1 MLKSFGKNLETGE
14 MSVSEKKSELK
25 ETRENKKMGTDIVN
39 IGIQKAALDVIQE
52 MRQRAAQKFE
62 KPDTY
67 TGNRTIYDS
76 GAAKK
81 AAKMETFTGGKEVT
95 DPYTG
100 AKLVLTKKEA
110 KTLYGNDWA
119 KHLAESDH
127 VKPLEQIYKDTK
139 KNAWNTTEDIRAAA
153 NNQDNLQVASR
164 QFNNPKRSRLN
175 EEYVSD
181 DNYLEQKGVKLTEE
195 GKARAIEDGK
205 VAEKSINS
213 QLKEASIKNIVTTGH
228 EAGMY
233 GAVNVGGTALT
244 MSGAR
249 NIVSVIKGEKSGEE
263 AVKDTVVDGGKA
275 AVTGYIMSNGLTV
288 VAHTLSNSSSE
299 FVQGLVKSNVPGT
312 VISAVAVTGNTLKKW
327 ANGEITTQEC
337 MIELG
342 DKGVNMAVVGKA
354 AAVGQTL
361 IPIPVVGAAVG
372 ALVGSAITSTCYHG
386 VVNKLKSMGF
396 GENERIKIAKEGY
409 DAVEQT
415 KAFQKELK
423 QYSDTYFKEYSG
435 CFDDALSATGF
446 NAVG

>member
-1 MLKSFGKNLETGE
+1 MKSFERNFGTKEAT
-14 MSVSEKKSELK
+14 VSEKKNETKELR
-25 ETRENKKMGTDIVN
+25 ETKKPNSDIVN

-67 TGNRTIYDS
+67 TGNRTVYDS

-81 AAKMETFTGGKEVT
+81 AAKMEAFTGGKEVK

-110 KTLYGNDWA
+110 KALYGNDWA

-153 NNQDNLQVASR
+153 NNPDNLQVASR

-175 EEYVSD
+175 EQYVSD
-181 DNYLEQKGVKLTEE
+181 DNYLAQKGIKLTEE

-213 QLKEASIKNIVTTGH
+213 QLKEASIKNIATTGH

-233 GAVNVGGTALT
+233 GAVNAGGTALT

-249 NIVSVIKGEKSGEE
+249 NIVSVIKGEKSSGE
-263 AVKDTVVDGGKA
+263 AVKDTITDGGKA
-275 AVTGYIMSNGLTV
+275 AVTGYMMSSTLTV
-288 VAHTLSNSSSE
+288 VAHTLSSSSSE
-299 FVQGLVKSNVPGT
+299 FVRGLVESNVPAA
-312 VISAVAVTGNTLKKW
+312 VISAVAVTGDTLKKW
-327 ANGEITTQEC
+327 ADGEITTQEC

-342 DKGVNMAVVGKA
+342 DKGLNMAVIGKTA
-354 AAVGQTL
+354 EIGQTL

-372 ALVGSAITSTCYHG
+372 ALVGSAITSACYNG
-386 VVNKLKSMGF
+386 VVNKLKSMGA
-396 GENERIKIAKEGY
+396 GENERIEIAKEGY
-409 DAVEQT
+409 DAAEQT
-415 KAFQKELK
+415 KTFRKELK
-423 QYSDTYFKEYSG
+423 QYSDTYFKKYPG
-435 CFDDALSATGF
+435 CFDDVLSATGF
-446 NAVG
+446 NVAS

>member
-1 MLKSFGKNLETGE
+1 MKSFGKKFETGE
-14 MSVSEKKSELK
+14 MNVSEKKNELK

-39 IGIQKAALDVIQE
+39 MGIQKAALDVIQE

-81 AAKMETFTGGKEVT
+81 AAKMEAFTGGKEVT

-100 AKLVLTKKEA
+100 AKLVMTKNEA

-139 KNAWNTTEDIRAAA
+139 KNVWNTTEDIRAAA
-153 NNQDNLQVASR
+153 NNPDNLQVASR

-205 VAEKSINS
+205 VAEQSINS
-213 QLKEASIKNIVTTGH
+213 QLKEASIKNIVKTGH

-233 GAVNVGGTALT
+233 GAVNAGGTALT
-244 MSGAR
+244 ISGAR
-249 NIVSVIKGEKSGEE
+249 NIVSVIKGEKSSEE
-263 AVKDTVVDGGKA
+263 AIKDTITDGGKA
-275 AVTGYIMSNGLTV
+275 AVNGYMMSSALTV
-288 VAHTLSNSSSE
+288 VGHTLSNSSSA
-299 FVQGLVKSNVPGT
+299 FVRGLVECNVPAA
-312 VISAVAVTGNTLKKW
+312 VISAVAVTGDTLRKLG
-327 ANGEITTQEC
+327 NGEITMQEC

-342 DKGVNMAVVGKA
+342 DKGLNMAVIGKT

-372 ALVGSAITSTCYHG
+372 ALVGSAITSACYNG
-386 VVNKLKSMGF
+386 VVNKLKSMGA
-396 GENERIKIAKEGY
+396 GENERIEIAKEGY
-409 DAVEQT
+409 DAAEQT
-415 KAFQKELK
+415 KTFRKELK
-423 QYSDTYFKEYSG
+423 QYSDTYFKKYPG
-435 CFDDALSATGF
+435 CFDDVLSATGF
-446 NAVG
+446 NVAG